1 MLTGLA
7 ASVPTDNKATDWT
20 SHANRPQDSKVPH
33 FVQEVAPKAVE
44 EALPESESLHLLSE
58 AI

>member
-1 MLTGLA
+1 MLSRPHRGT
-7 ASVPTDNKATDWT
+7 VPTDNKPTDWT

-44 EALPESESLHLLSE
+44 EALPESESSRRVCR
-58 AI
+58 